1 MKEKSTRF
9 AIRIINLYKYLRD
22 CKKETI
28 LSKQLLRSGTSIG
41 ANIRE
46 AVYAESHLDFIHK
59 YSISLKECSET
70 EYWLYL
76 LQQTEYI
83 SDEEYESIN
92 TDCLEILK
100 KYWECP
106 IIFITYYLLLIT
118 YYENSSF
125 RRLCRQ
131 SR

>member
-46 AVYAESHLDFIHK
+46 
-59 YSISLKECSET
+59 
-70 EYWLYL
+70 YWLYL

-100 KYWECP
+100 
-106 IIFITYYLLLIT
+106 LLTATIVKLK
-118 YYENSSF
+118 NNGNAP
-125 RRLCRQ
+125 
-131 SR
+131 

>member
-1 MKEKSTRF
+1 MKENLLKEKSTKF

-28 LSKQLLRSGTSIG
+28 LSKQILRSGTSIG

-46 AVYAESHLDFIHK
+46 AIYAESHLDFIHK
-59 YSISLKECSET
+59 YSISQKECSET

-83 SDEEYESIN
+83 SDEQYESIN
-92 TDCLEILK
+92 TDCLEILN
-100 KYWECP
+100 
-106 IIFITYYLLLIT
+106 T
-118 YYENSSF
+118 
-125 RRLCRQ
+125 
-131 SR
+131 

>member
-1 MKEKSTRF
+1 MKENLLKEKSTKF

-28 LSKQLLRSGTSIG
+28 LSKQILRSGTSIG

-46 AVYAESHLDFIHK
+46 AIYAESHLDFIHK
-59 YSISLKECSET
+59 YSISQKECSE
-70 EYWLYL
+70 
-76 LQQTEYI
+76 TEYI

-100 KYWECP
+100 
-106 IIFITYYLLLIT
+106 LLTATIVKLK
-118 YYENSSF
+118 NNGNAP
-125 RRLCRQ
+125 
-131 SR
+131 